1 MLNTIS
7 TSKLYRECCEKSNI
21 KILRIEDLVYNEIFI
36 KSAEP
41 LRDDKNILIGYNVVS
56 LEGTI
61 KYDRKVITEFYR
73 IVDNS
78 NFSRLNKLDLT
89 SITEHFKNIG
99 IHIIVEFKEG
109 ELLATY
115 SIDKE
120 VYSNAINS
128 KGITNIDVDTWKKIK
143 SAKVLNTY
151 AHLEMYSHKSLATVD
166 FIKQLEDFTGIKRE
180 KGNISKEL
188 ATTIET
194 FKKLGIE
201 ITINLNCGEKNPQ
214 KDRYKKATV
223 DIEYKE
229 VQAPKRE
236 EIKEP
241 RKPREEKKQ
250 PKETD
255 VTEINKDNEW
265 AWEIYLDAM
274 RFSKIGGQGLSR
286 KDLDTLIDSIGWDN
300 IKKGLTNAEENK
312 RVTSPVTIKNFT
324 DESKKW
330 VLGAVS
336 EKDKRTGVVG
346 IWSIYSE
353 SRETWEEYKNMINK
367 TEFTEEDEEEVY

>member
-1 MLNTIS
+1 MINTIS

-21 KILRIEDLVYNEIFI
+21 KILRIEDLLYNDIFI

-41 LRDDKNILIGYNVVS
+41 LRDDKNILIGYNVGS

-61 KYDRKVITEFYR
+61 KYDRKVITEFYD
-73 IVDNS
+73 IVS
-78 NFSRLNKLDLT
+78 KKHFTELTKLDLT

-180 KGNISKEL
+180 KGNINREL
-188 ATTIET
+188 DTTIET

-223 DIEYKE
+223 NIEYKE

-241 RKPREEKKQ
+241 RKPREEKKEEE
-250 PKETD
+250 KEQDEEFKECPLT
-255 VTEINKDNEW
+255 TEELFDYALESRVILRDHN
-265 AWEIYLDAM
+265 IYHM
-274 RFSKIGGQGLSR
+274 FNGS
-286 KDLDTLIDSIGWDN
+286 TLLNTYDN
-300 IKKGLTNAEENK
+300 ITSGTKEDIIKFIEGEEIRNELY
-312 RVTSPVTIKNFT
+312 
-324 DESKKW
+324 DYLESYKED
-330 VLGAVS
+330 V
-336 EKDKRTGVVG
+336 
-346 IWSIYSE
+346 
-353 SRETWEEYKNMINK
+353 EYKKNSETI
-367 TEFTEEDEEEVY
+367 

>member
-1 MLNTIS
+1 MINTIS

-21 KILRIEDLVYNEIFI
+21 KILRIEDLLYNEIFI

-61 KYDRKVITEFYR
+61 KYDRRVITEFYG

-120 VYSNAINS
+120 VYSNVINS
-128 KGITNIDVDTWKKIK
+128 KGITNIDVETWKKIK

-180 KGNISKEL
+180 KGNINKEL

-223 DIEYKE
+223 NIEYKE

-241 RKPREEKKQ
+241 RKPREEKKEEE
-250 PKETD
+250 KEQDEEFKECPLT
-255 VTEINKDNEW
+255 TEELFDYALESRVILRDHN
-265 AWEIYLDAM
+265 IYHM
-274 RFSKIGGQGLSR
+274 FNGS
-286 KDLDTLIDSIGWDN
+286 TLLNTYDN
-300 IKKGLTNAEENK
+300 ITSGTKEDIIKFIEGEEIRNELY
-312 RVTSPVTIKNFT
+312 
-324 DESKKW
+324 DYLESYKED
-330 VLGAVS
+330 V
-336 EKDKRTGVVG
+336 
-346 IWSIYSE
+346 
-353 SRETWEEYKNMINK
+353 EYKKNSE
-367 TEFTEEDEEEVY
+367 TL

>member
-1 MLNTIS
+1 MINTIS

-21 KILRIEDLVYNEIFI
+21 KILRIEDLLYNEIFI

-56 LEGTI
+56 LEGII
-61 KYDRKVITEFYR
+61 KYDRKVIIEFYD
-73 IVDNS
+73 IVS
-78 NFSRLNKLDLT
+78 KKHFTELNKLDLT

-120 VYSNAINS
+120 VYSNVINS

-151 AHLEMYSHKSLATVD
+151 AHLEMYSHKSSATVD

-180 KGNISKEL
+180 KGNINREL
-188 ATTIET
+188 DTTIET

-201 ITINLNCGEKNPQ
+201 ISINLNCGEKNPQ

-223 DIEYKE
+223 NIEYKE

-241 RKPREEKKQ
+241 RKPRDEKKDQ
-250 PKETD
+250 DEELKECPLT
-255 VTEINKDNEW
+255 TEELFDYARNYGVILRDND
-265 AWEIYLDAM
+265 IYYMGDCSVMLAVPD
-274 RFSKIGGQGLSR
+274 
-286 KDLDTLIDSIGWDN
+286 
-300 IKKGLTNAEENK
+300 
-312 RVTSPVTIKNFT
+312 TIKSGTKEAIIKFIEEEEIRNELY
-324 DESKKW
+324 DYLESY
-330 VLGAVS
+330 
-336 EKDKRTGVVG
+336 KDD
-346 IWSIYSE
+346 IE
-353 SRETWEEYKNMINK
+353 D
-367 TEFTEEDEEEVY
+367 DEEFNYFKHRENVEWWTSLNITRQ